1 MESKFR
7 SLPLSIID
15 FVGVI
20 IPGFAWLVLIITA
33 NAMLSLSHDPATP
46 VTAWTTMSDAV
57 QGANG
62 WIGGLMLAICAI
74 VIGYVA
80 KPKAMHLAS
89 QVPIQIV
96 ATEEGHRLP
105 RHGVIQFPFT
115 PQHETKPYF
124 KAVEALTFDLVG
136 CVHTDLHG
144 PQPFAI
150 MKRLLRLVAPSLWEE
165 LEHREA
171 EVRLLGSLFLAS
183 VFSGGLAVIEILREL
198 AIVHGVARA
207 AIMWLVASIVLAI
220 LIGDGFGH
228 LRRREVEYTY
238 LHTLL
243 AVNAKRRGLL
253 ARRENEAE

>member
-33 NAMLSLSHDPATP
+33 NAMLSLSHNAATP
-46 VTAWTTMSDAV
+46 VAAWTTMSDAV

-105 RHGVIQFPFT
+105 RHGPSPCAWAGFAST
-115 PQHETKPYF
+115 T
-124 KAVEALTFDLVG
+124 G
-136 CVHTDLHG
+136 CGPSG
-144 PQPFAI
+144 PQPGSRHTGTPAHRPNRSPPTGAPI
-150 MKRLLRLVAPSLWEE
+150 GWVRAAHRPTRCLLRRAGRYPMRLCLPRPCSCPASSAYSRRLPSPPPAAVLIRHPLRLRCFCPATRQE
-165 LEHREA
+165 LRICH
-171 EVRLLGSLFLAS
+171 
-183 VFSGGLAVIEILREL
+183 
-198 AIVHGVARA
+198 
-207 AIMWLVASIVLAI
+207 
-220 LIGDGFGH
+220 
-228 LRRREVEYTY
+228 
-238 LHTLL
+238 
-243 AVNAKRRGLL
+243 
-253 ARRENEAE
+253 